1 VVTRTFWP
9 RGPTLG
15 RAPFRPSASPTP
27 VRRGRTR
34 NPGSRTSRKSPH
46 KRWQTDENHWRLR
59 DGNEVEITAE
69 QAAAL
74 EKLPESFGVVVEV
87 RKSTK
92 RASGGD

>member
-1 VVTRTFWP
+1 M
-9 RGPTLG
+9 
-15 RAPFRPSASPTP
+15 PSARSPKLKSLWVRNAGVRFRKGVP
-27 VRRGRTR
+27 V
-34 NPGSRTSRKSPH
+34 
-46 KRWQTDENHWRLR
+46 DR